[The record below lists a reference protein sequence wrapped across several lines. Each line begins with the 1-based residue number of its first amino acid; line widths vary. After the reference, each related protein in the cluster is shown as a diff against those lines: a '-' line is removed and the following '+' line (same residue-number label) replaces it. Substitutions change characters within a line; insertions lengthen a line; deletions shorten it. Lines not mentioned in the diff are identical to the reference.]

1 MRGEEVW
8 TEIRCTP
15 DLVRSPPPPNFA
27 HARRRRSPAGL
38 PQLTQEASQGGPA
51 FLAKKRGLLRT
62 STSFGVHSATR
73 TKSSWSGRISSIA
86 IEHPAAR

>member
-1 MRGEEVW
+1 MRGEEVFNGD
-8 TEIRCTP
+8 IAH
-15 DLVRSPPPPNFA
+15 LVRSLLPQTFA
-27 HARRRRSPAGL
+27 PARRAAHAGL